1 MKTGEKKFD
10 EFEELVLELDMARI
24 IFAEEE
30 EEEEA
35 RIVVSMKDITE
46 RKRAEERLEQVN
58 RCLLSLG
65 PDFNANINRITT
77 LCGEL
82 LGGTCAL
89 YNRLEGGM
97 ISALGQWHTPQDFQP
112 KDIPEGHICY
122 DVIGGIAGDLLFVQD
137 LLHTRY
143 AVTDINVR
151 RYGLQS
157 YLGHAVRCGSKAVG
171 SLCVVFR
178 NPYKPTEND
187 KRLLG
192 ILASALSTE
201 ENRHEAEKKVA
212 MLSDAIETAHHGCL
226 IISED
231 YKVVIG
237 NNYALTKLGFE
248 SDELKNLDLFSL
260 CADREQVNDIIETM
274 KVTKRWMGEIVVTK
288 KDGKQFPA
296 LVSVTALGADDDPS
310 GKRGNIILFQDIT
323 IQKEM
328 REKLLTSE
336 KLAVMGRLTADV
348 AHELNNPLAI
358 VIGGT
363 QLVLSRID
371 EKAQTTFKSQLET
384 VLRNARRCKTILN
397 NLLGYG
403 RTIGKKEE
411 AVNLP
416 DLIREAIDDV
426 NYQYDMSA
434 IETVL
439 NYLGSAGASSE
450 QAVAEITGNKS
461 ALLSVLVNLIRNA
474 RQAMGEKGRLT
485 ITIEKEDKK
494 HLRIEIHDTGSGI
507 SKEQKVKLFQPF
519 ASGWKEREGSGLG
532 LATSLGIIETHGGSM
547 SAESEGE
554 GKGATFTILLPCEFK
569 GKK

>member
-1 MKTGEKKFD
+1 MDALNNHLKKGAKYDVDYRHRHKSGEYRWQNSKGQAVFD
-10 EFEELVLELDMARI
+10 ESGKPTKMVGCI
-24 IFAEEE
+24 
-30 EEEEA
+30 
-35 RIVVSMKDITE
+35 SDITE
-46 RKRAEERLEQVN
+46 RK
-58 RCLLSLG
+58 
-65 PDFNANINRITT
+65 
-77 LCGEL
+77 
-82 LGGTCAL
+82 
-89 YNRLEGGM
+89 
-97 ISALGQWHTPQDFQP
+97 
-112 KDIPEGHICY
+112 
-122 DVIGGIAGDLLFVQD
+122 
-137 LLHTRY
+137 
-143 AVTDINVR
+143 
-151 RYGLQS
+151 
-157 YLGHAVRCGSKAVG
+157 
-171 SLCVVFR
+171 
-178 NPYKPTEND
+178 
-187 KRLLG
+187 
-192 ILASALSTE
+192 
-201 ENRHEAEKKVA
+201 
-212 MLSDAIETAHHGCL
+212 
-226 IISED
+226 
-231 YKVVIG
+231 
-237 NNYALTKLGFE
+237 
-248 SDELKNLDLFSL
+248 
-260 CADREQVNDIIETM
+260 
-274 KVTKRWMGEIVVTK
+274 
-288 KDGKQFPA
+288 
-296 LVSVTALGADDDPS
+296 
-310 GKRGNIILFQDIT
+310 
-323 IQKEM
+323 EM
-328 REKLLTSE
+328 QEKLLTSE

-358 VIGGT
+358 VIGGI

-439 NYLGSAGASSE
+439 NYPGSAEGPAFSEASPTHRGEPKASSAGASSE